1 MKNIFLIIF
10 FILLIFSISFII
22 FKIKENN
29 IDNWN
34 IQKNINNNIIEKF
47 NDSVD
52 DMCNNAIDLFKKNK
66 NLTDNNDIK
75 KTIIKAVC
83 SQKNSVKG
91 DKKRKQ
97 VYKIMKNKQEELNKI
112 LKNNN

>member
-1 MKNIFLIIF
+1 M
-10 FILLIFSISFII
+10 IFSISFII

>member
-1 MKNIFLIIF
+1 M
-10 FILLIFSISFII
+10 ISFII

-34 IQKNINNNIIEKF
+34 IEKDINNNIIEKF

-91 DKKRKQ
+91 DIKRKQ
-97 VYKIMKNKQEELNKI
+97 VYKKMKDKQEELNKI
-112 LKNNN
+112 LINNN

>member
-1 MKNIFLIIF
+1 MIFL
-10 FILLIFSISFII
+10 ISFII

-34 IQKNINNNIIEKF
+34 IEKDINNNIIEKF

-91 DKKRKQ
+91 DIKRKQ
-97 VYKIMKNKQEELNKI
+97 VYKKMKDKQEELNKI
-112 LKNNN
+112 LINNN

>member
-97 VYKIMKNKQEELNKI
+97 VYKIIKNKKEELNKI